1 MQPSTAQTISFLTD
15 YGLADEFVGVVK
27 GVIRQLAPDTT
38 VIDISHNIAAHD
50 VRAGSLTLTR
60 AVQYLPDGVVLA
72 VVDPGVG
79 TTRKAVAVEVSNDEC
94 QLIFV
99 GPDNGLL
106 APAVA
111 MAGGATRA
119 FILSN
124 TDLHLAAP
132 GATFAGRDIFAPVAA
147 RLSNGMPIEQCGE
160 PIDPNLL
167 LPGVLPLSRTEA
179 DELHAEILWVDHFGN
194 GQLNLDP
201 AEVLVFGSVV
211 SVRLGSSDAAVR
223 TARITNSY
231 GDLKTGEIGLVVD
244 SYGLLAISLD
254 RTSAASQLGLAEGM
268 LVIIS
273 EPDAPQRTTPTPVT
287 LSVRPSVR
295 PEAAQD

>member
-27 GVIRQLAPDTT
+27 SVIRQLAPDTT
-38 VIDISHNIAAHD
+38 VIDISHQIAPHD

-72 VVDPGVG
+72 VIDPGVG
-79 TTRKAVAVEVSNDEC
+79 TARKAVAVEVSNDDC
-94 QLIFV
+94 HLIFV

-119 FILSN
+119 FTLTN
-124 TDLHLAAP
+124 VDLHLAAP
-132 GATFAGRDIFAPVAA
+132 GATFAGRDIFGPVAA
-147 RLSNGMPIEQCGE
+147 RLSNGMPIEECGE

-167 LPGVLPLSRTEA
+167 LPGVLPLSRNE
-179 DELHAEILWVDHFGN
+179 DGELHAEILWVDHFGN

-201 AEVLVFGSVV
+201 AEVQAFGSVV
-211 SVRLGSSDAAVR
+211 SIRFGSTESPLR
-223 TARITNSY
+223 TARIVTSY
-231 GDLKTGEIGLVVD
+231 GDLKTGEIGLVID

-273 EPDAPQRTTPTPVT
+273 EADAPQRPAPTPVS
-287 LSVRPSVR
+287 LSVRPPSR
-295 PEAAQD
+295 DEAAQD